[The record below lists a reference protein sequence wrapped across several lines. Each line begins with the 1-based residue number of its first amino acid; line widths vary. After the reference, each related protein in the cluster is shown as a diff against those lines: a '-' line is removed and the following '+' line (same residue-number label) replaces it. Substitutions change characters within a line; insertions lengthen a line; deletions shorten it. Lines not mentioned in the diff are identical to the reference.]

1 MKNVSCKSSKLI
13 MCDDLNLKRHYL
25 ENLNSDLWQK
35 AGHFKEHQ
43 IVFLR
48 QKSIKLLEFDS

>member
-1 MKNVSCKSSKLI
+1 MKNVSCISSKLI
-13 MCDDLNLKRHYL
+13 MCDDLT
-25 ENLNSDLWQK
+25 DLWQK